1 MSRDSFLN
9 RSRHDKHSTASHRR
23 APKQEKSLAHR
34 MKGELVPGSGAGTQK
49 GDIKKAYGVYRIEAK
64 TTKNKSFSITRD
76 MLRKID
82 EAALP
87 NNEIP
92 VIVVEF
98 IDEQGKPIDEVAVLP
113 TYALGLLADS
123 GA

>member
-1 MSRDSFLN
+1 MSRESFIN
-9 RSRHDKHSTASHRR
+9 RSSHTRHSTVSHRR
-23 APKQEKSLAHR
+23 APKQEKELAKR
-34 MKGELVPGSGAGTQK
+34 TGGTATPGSGSGTQK